1 MTNTSS
7 GGGVPG
13 FDITVT
19 VYVCTG
25 TLYAVILSYCPSVY
39 PDPAFVIFAVQ
50 PGTVKSAVAADE
62 GAAPPL
68 TKLKLTPW
76 YVPCV

>member
-1 MTNTSS
+1 MLPLMTYTSS

-25 TLYAVILSYCPSVY
+25 TLYAAIPSYCPSVY
-39 PDPAFVIFAVQ
+39 PDPALVMLSVQ
-50 PGTVKSAVAADE
+50 PGTMKSAVAADE

-68 TKLKLTPW
+68 TKLKLTP
-76 YVPCV
+76 